1 MSSPKTLTKTPK
13 VLKALTKKTEHL
25 GALSPIRAL
34 FSHSCPVFFPG
45 TNEAR
50 MGTNEKSTLKTNDE
64 RSISSVA
71 SNRPRGYRS
80 PVAANSAI
88 ELGRSRNVRRNSA
101 PITIA
106 GAFFVPAILCY
117 GGLRGDTFGCA
128 GFLTSR
134 SANPAQPATQIRL
147 AANGGSSSTL
157 GATPMIHTLNPSR
170 IPVELQK
177 AYCTQ
182 LLKVLLRYSSQAEL
196 SRAIA
201 TIESE
206 VTTTLSA
213 RFVPGLNDASY
224 DVYRRFWLKGGD
236 V

>member
-1 MSSPKTLTKTPK
+1 MSPKA
-13 VLKALTKKTEHL
+13 LKALTKRTGHLREHL
-25 GALSPIRAL
+25 CSPAAIRAL
-34 FSHSCPVFFPG
+34 FAHSCPCFFSG
-45 TNEAR
+45 TNGAR
-50 MGTNEKSTLKTNDE
+50 LGTNAKHALKVSDE
-64 RSISSVA
+64 RSISLVA
-71 SNRPRGYRS
+71 CNRRRGYCS
-80 PVAANSAI
+80 PVAANSATGFGDP
-88 ELGRSRNVRRNSA
+88 ESKRRTGA

-106 GAFFVPAILCY
+106 GAFFVPAHLVY
-117 GGLRGDTFGCA
+117 GGCAQETFGSA
-128 GFLTSR
+128 GFLLPR
-134 SANPAQPATQIRL
+134 FANLRTAATLIRL
-147 AANGGSSSTL
+147 ATNRGSSNAK
-157 GATPMIHTLNPSR
+157 GATPMTRTLNPSR

-201 TIESE
+201 AIESE
-206 VTTTLSA
+206 VATTLSA

>member
-1 MSSPKTLTKTPK
+1 MSPKALNKTTK

-25 GALSPIRAL
+25 RAHVRPAIALCDHPDRHIIAL
-34 FSHSCPVFFPG
+34 
-45 TNEAR
+45 
-50 MGTNEKSTLKTNDE
+50 
-64 RSISSVA
+64 A
-71 SNRPRGYRS
+71 SNRHHGYRS
-80 PVAANSAI
+80 LVAANSAT
-88 ELGRSRNVRRNSA
+88 GFGDPTNSRRTGA
-101 PITIA
+101 PISVA
-106 GAFFVPAILCY
+106 GAFFVPARPVY
-117 GGLRGDTFGCA
+117 GGCAWETFGSA
-128 GFLTSR
+128 GFLDSR
-134 SANPAQPATQIRL
+134 FANLRTAATPIRL
-147 AANGGSSSTL
+147 ATIRGSSTNQ